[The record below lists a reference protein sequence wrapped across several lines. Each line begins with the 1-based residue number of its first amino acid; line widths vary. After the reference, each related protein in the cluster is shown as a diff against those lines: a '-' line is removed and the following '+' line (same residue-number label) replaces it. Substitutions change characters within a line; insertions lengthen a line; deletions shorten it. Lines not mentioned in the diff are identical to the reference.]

1 MNKSREQRER
11 YNSEERDQE
20 VPQIPKLKDMGKMT
34 ERLSNDLL
42 KWANQL
48 ERLGN
53 YKKKLLFSLTFGK
66 VIFSKKTDL

>member
-53 YKKKLLFSLTFGK
+53 
-66 VIFSKKTDL
+66 

>member
-53 YKKKLLFSLTFGK
+53 LKKILLFSLTFAK